1 MKVER
6 MLLLSRGTDNISY
19 YGQLLHLWESP
30 MTKFPCLGKSSLPV
44 QTNTKMNAFVGYAL

>member
-6 MLLLSRGTDNISY
+6 MLLLSRGTDYISY
-19 YGQLLHLWESP
+19 YGQLPLMGIP

-44 QTNTKMNAFVGYAL
+44 QTNTKMNAFVGYVL